1 MISEFSLPLSQALSV
16 REGGIKRGCMSTD
29 FMLPLL
35 LNATERLMIPDVS
48 LLKGPVHLNFNQI
61 SPVFHI
67 LRFLRASDKFRLEWD
82 ISQSRH
88 SSLFSSRCG
97 LSGCQEVLSLCGRD
111 LTNEHRSQGTERMR
125 LLSLRSKL
133 FFSTRL
139 ARKGTSTSFNTRET
153 QNVYSFTSL

>member
-1 MISEFSLPLSQALSV
+1 MKSVNMGLSLCCAVCVTLGKSPKVSESQ
-16 REGGIKRGCMSTD
+16 
-29 FMLPLL
+29 
-35 LNATERLMIPDVS
+35 
-48 LLKGPVHLNFNQI
+48 
-61 SPVFHI
+61 FHY
-67 LRFLRASDKFRLEWD
+67 LWRASEKFRLEWD

-88 SSLFSSRCG
+88 SSLFSFRCG

-133 FFSTRL
+133 FFFTLL